1 MAILRST
8 SPNQLGKYVL
18 PLIEILNESMTR
30 NTPIKVGTKSV
41 ILKNNDFN
49 KKAIKEWQKLGMG
62 GAKTQSQALNISL
75 QTNDSKNPVIAIG
88 SLEKPKVNVNKGDAS
103 EGIIAAAIAARFLHK
118 DKSIK
123 TADVFALIRKLAKTK
138 IKNYTGK
145 AGKYI
150 EVEYDSPNK
159 NPKISDVVRTYISLA
174 EVNMT
179 ALLDPKNE
187 DILEE
192 YADSAVKYVNSD
204 TVSKWAILLYE
215 NNRFDTIEVISDG
228 LGGQKTTK
236 VDVTVK
242 VTDDKGK
249 LVPVNIKLSLKAG
262 DVKQFGQVGGS
273 EFEKQKELWEKF
285 FGYGGKIA
293 SLESK
298 YDNTMFK
305 KKKGGEAIGM
315 VFEKI
320 SDLLNNDFKGK
331 NATKLIKKMADAVK
345 YFATLNEDNVTLL
358 QLGGGKAAVYEFEK
372 VYEKIKARKFESR
385 VTYGGSELPTLFIS
399 SGGKDFLKVRVKQ
412 EFKPDGKPYIRNYI
426 EKESLFTDI
435 LATVL

>member
-118 DKSIK
+118 DKPIK

-204 TVSKWAILLYE
+204 HVSEWAITLYE
-215 NNRFDTIEVISDG
+215 NNRFDRIEVVSDG

-236 VDVTVK
+236 VDVRVK

-249 LVPVNIKLSLKAG
+249 LVPVNINLSLKAG

>member
-8 SPNQLGKYVL
+8 SPGQLGKYVL
-18 PLIEILNESMTR
+18 PLIEIITESMTK
-30 NTPIKVGTKSV
+30 NTAIKVGTKSL

-49 KKAIKEWQKLGMG
+49 KKALKEWQKLGMG
-62 GAKTQSQALNISL
+62 GAKTQSQALSIPL
-75 QTNDSKNPVIAIG
+75 QTNDPKMSTITIS

-103 EGIIAAAIAARFLHK
+103 EGIIACAIAARFLHK
-118 DKSIK
+118 NKPIQ
-123 TADVFALIRKLAKTK
+123 TADVFGLIRKLAKSK
-138 IKNYTGK
+138 VKNYSGK
-145 AGKYI
+145 QGKYI

-159 NPKISDVVRTYISLA
+159 NPKINDLVRIYISLA

-192 YADSAVKYVNSD
+192 YADAATKYVNSEH
-204 TVSKWAILLYE
+204 VSNWAITLYE
-215 NNRFDTIEVISDG
+215 NNRFDTIEIVSDG

-236 VDVTVK
+236 VDVRVK
-242 VTDDKGK
+242 VTDYKGE
-249 LVPVNIKLSLKAG
+249 LVPVNINLSLKAG

-285 FGYGGKIA
+285 FGYGDEI
-293 SLESK
+293 STLEDK
-298 YDNTMFK
+298 YNSTMFK
-305 KKKGGEAIGM
+305 KKKGGKAIGM

-320 SDLLNNDFKGK
+320 SGLLNRDFKGK
-331 NATKLIKKMADAVK
+331 SAVKLTKKMADAVK

-358 QLGGGKAAVYEFEK
+358 QLGGGKATVYEFDK
-372 VYEKIKARKFESR
+372 VYEQIKAKKFESR

-399 SGGKDFLKVRVKQ
+399 SGGKDFLKIRVKQ

-426 EKESLFTDI
+426 EKESLFPD
-435 LATVL
+435 LFATVL